1 MNGSKHGK
9 PRAAWPLEP
18 GGLIG
23 LLSQG
28 WGEEG
33 ERILPEPCTKQAP
46 KKKKTHQC
54 HSGLGQ
60 TWRGQP
66 GSREPLLGRH

>member
-23 LLSQG
+23 LLTQG

-46 KKKKTHQC
+46 KKKKTPMPQR
-54 HSGLGQ
+54 LGPDLARAARQ
-60 TWRGQP
+60 
-66 GSREPLLGRH
+66 S